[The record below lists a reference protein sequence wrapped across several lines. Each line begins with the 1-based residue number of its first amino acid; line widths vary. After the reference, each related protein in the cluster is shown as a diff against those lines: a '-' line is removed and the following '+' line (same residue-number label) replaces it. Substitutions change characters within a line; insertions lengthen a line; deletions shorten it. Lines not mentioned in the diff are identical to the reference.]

1 MAVTADAEAV
11 ETVSEILSRA
21 CPGGVAVESPFELV
35 DEGLGARADS
45 TAPVVVRGYVS
56 ALDARLMRTAVEQVE
71 RDLGHL
77 QAFGLGRIG
86 ELATRL
92 VHEED
97 WAEAWKQHFPVVSV
111 GRRIVIVPTWREHHP
126 APGEVVIALDP
137 GMAFGTGLHPTTRLC
152 LAGLEVLGDE
162 GLLSGAR
169 VLDVGCGSGILAICA
184 GLLGAARVDAV
195 DTDPVA
201 VEATQA
207 NAARNDLDEVITAE
221 RGSLPLAVPAQFDV
235 VLANLVAGVLIGIAR
250 QLADVVR
257 SGGRLLVGGIFVDR
271 ESEVTE
277 ALADCGLQV
286 VSRRTE
292 GDWVTLDLVA
302 RDER

>member
-1 MAVTADAEAV
+1 M
-11 ETVSEILSRA
+11 
-21 CPGGVAVESPFELV
+21 ESPFQLV
-35 DEGLGARADS
+35 DEGLGARVDPA
-45 TAPVVVRGYVS
+45 APVVVRGYVS
-56 ALDARLMRTAVEQVE
+56 ALDTAAMRAAVAQVE

-86 ELATRL
+86 ELTTRL

-97 WAEAWKQHFPVVSV
+97 WAEAWKQHFPVVRV
-111 GRRIVIVPTWREHHP
+111 GRRIVIVPTWREH
-126 APGEVVIALDP
+126 AARPGETVIALDP

-152 LAGLEVLGDE
+152 LAGLEQLADE

-169 VLDVGCGSGILAICA
+169 ALDVGCGSGILAICA
-184 GLLGAARVDAV
+184 GLLGAAEVRAI

-201 VEATQA
+201 VEATAA
-207 NAARNDLDEVITAE
+207 NAARNDLHDVITAE

-235 VLANLVAGVLIGIAR
+235 VLANLVAGVLIGLAR

-257 SGGRLLVGGIFVDR
+257 PGGRLLAGGVFVDR
-271 ESEVTE
+271 ESEVAE

-302 RDER
+302 RDDR